1 MHSLMSEWEERL
13 QRQQQSKAQ
22 AQTPVNVADES
33 VVDDLTLSFIE
44 SMEEI
49 REEINTIKDS
59 NGTLFTALQNMLNEV
74 ILKNTEALVN
84 ANNQFMHLIMRKL
97 DELEERI
104 TSDEPAFTNVL
115 YSDPELF
122 NEISARGEAQ
132 VAAQEILEDELSM
145 EEEFAAK
152 NKIAEMVEQ
161 EHPGLLEDEEEIP
174 QAIVEGFTQFKAK
187 EIKWSQ
193 FVKIAGGIQK
203 AGHYKRLLSSSS

>member
-1 MHSLMSEWEERL
+1 MSEWEERL
-13 QRQQQSKAQ
+13 QRQQQAKNPPLQDSQ
-22 AQTPVNVADES
+22 PLDDE
-33 VVDDLTLSFIE
+33 VVDDLTMSFIE

-49 REEINTIKDS
+49 KEEIESIKDA
-59 NGTLFTALQNMLNEV
+59 NGTLFTALQNLLNQV
-74 ILKNTEALVN
+74 MMKNTEALVN

-122 NEISARGEAQ
+122 NEISARDEAQ
-132 VAAQEILEDELSM
+132 VAAQEMLENELSM
-145 EEEFAAK
+145 EEHPNLLE
-152 NKIAEMVEQ
+152 EQ
-161 EHPGLLEDEEEIP
+161 EETP
-174 QAIVEGFTQFKAK
+174 QAILDGFAQFKAK
-187 EIKWSQ
+187 EIKWSA

>member
-1 MHSLMSEWEERL
+1 MSEWEERL
-13 QRQQQSKAQ
+13 QRQQMAKNPPLQEPQ
-22 AQTPVNVADES
+22 PLDDE
-33 VVDDLTLSFIE
+33 VVDDLTMSFIE

-49 REEINTIKDS
+49 KQEIESIKDS
-59 NGTLFTALQNMLNEV
+59 NGTLFTALQNLLNEV
-74 ILKNTEALVN
+74 MMKNTEALVN
-84 ANNQFMHLIMRKL
+84 ANNQFMHLMMRKL

-132 VAAQEILEDELSM
+132 VAAQEMLENELSM

-152 NKIAEMVEQ
+152 NKIAEMVEE
-161 EHPGLLEDEEEIP
+161 EHPGLLEEQEEIP
-174 QAIVEGFTQFKAK
+174 QSILDGFAQFQAK
-187 EIKWSQ
+187 EIKWSA